1 MAGKRHQ
8 TSKRHVAK
16 KSNASAVV
24 RRSCQVTLKM
34 DGCDDILTNLCG
46 WMPRGKKWI
55 LMQFMAELTLPGYSC
70 TLTNQE
76 LLYSLAIIA
85 IIAKSNKHVGCDRGM
100 LSRHHPH
107 VRRTP
112 GIANFS
118 WMDIINTNKT
128 MHPRTPY
135 YPGEDEKLRATNV
148 TRRRGGNC
156 PNTLE
161 VLQQLTS
168 HESTG
173 EELPLALIT
182 ILPAKS
188 SIASQQI
195 RSAFGSR
202 VNLDHCIY
210 RDGFEEPAS
219 CYIIKSQSTG
229 SRTIVNYNDLPE
241 MSMEEFTR
249 TANELGP
256 KATWFHFE
264 VWLAWSSLD
273 VHCLYSCRAE
283 HQR

>member
-1 MAGKRHQ
+1 ML
-8 TSKRHVAK
+8 VAIG
-16 KSNASAVV
+16 A
-24 RRSCQVTLKM
+24 CYLDT
-34 DGCDDILTNLCG
+34 ILT
-46 WMPRGKKWI
+46 
-55 LMQFMAELTLPGYSC
+55 
-70 TLTNQE
+70 
-76 LLYSLAIIA
+76 
-85 IIAKSNKHVGCDRGM
+85 
-100 LSRHHPH
+100 
-107 VRRTP
+107 
-112 GIANFS
+112 
-118 WMDIINTNKT
+118 
-128 MHPRTPY
+128 TPY

-168 HESTG
+168 HESTD

-264 VWLAWSSLD
+264 GRTPEMTLQFIRYLRKQFPSIQVSVEIEKPGRPGLQELAEEAD
-273 VHCLYSCRAE
+273 VVFYAKTWAQDGASALEPGTGHFE
-283 HQR
+283 HVAAYTTENFQVVE